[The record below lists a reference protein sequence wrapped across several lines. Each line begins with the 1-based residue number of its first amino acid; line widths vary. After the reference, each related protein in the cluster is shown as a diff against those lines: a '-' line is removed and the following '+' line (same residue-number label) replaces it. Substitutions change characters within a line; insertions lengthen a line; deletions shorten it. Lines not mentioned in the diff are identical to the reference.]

1 MKKSIRLP
9 IIWIIIFIL
18 IGASASFTL
27 GASSMTAE
35 QYYKN
40 STPIPEI
47 LENNIKKMKKA
58 NSYGPDFVVE
68 YITTT
73 GKEADVVST
82 LAEIQTL
89 SDTLSQGLT
98 DDYDK
103 INAFADYVSENIY
116 YDFDAAHNSVTFD
129 VICLQNVLE
138 RKRTTCAGYSNLFS
152 ALCNAQGIYC
162 VNIRGASPGDG
173 ITRKTLDSESAATN
187 HEWTAAYYE
196 KESRWVY
203 VDNTWNSNNSY
214 KNGKFNY
221 YAGTK
226 RFFDISLELLSI
238 EHKARIVDYRNFF
251 EALTLYE
258 VETKPNT
265 QTKVPNTTSTDKPFE
280 STNKPDNSS
289 SQNQSPTNE
298 SKTDETSEKS
308 DTETIESDSTETNE
322 SDTDTSKATKK
333 TTKKVDD
340 SSSKLDNVESIT
352 TEVDSE
358 DDTSDETKSNGLI
371 VVLVVVGALG
381 ASVGGYFIFRKF
393 KK

>member
-58 NSYGPDFVVE
+58 NSYGPDFVID
-68 YITTT
+68 YITTS

-221 YAGTK
+221 YAGTT

-258 VETKPNT
+258 EETKPNP
-265 QTKVPNTTSTDKPFE
+265 QTKVPNTEKPTE

-289 SQNQSPTNE
+289 
-298 SKTDETSEKS
+298 
-308 DTETIESDSTETNE
+308 
-322 SDTDTSKATKK
+322 
-333 TTKKVDD
+333 
-340 SSSKLDNVESIT
+340 
-352 TEVDSE
+352 
-358 DDTSDETKSNGLI
+358 
-371 VVLVVVGALG
+371 
-381 ASVGGYFIFRKF
+381 
-393 KK
+393 